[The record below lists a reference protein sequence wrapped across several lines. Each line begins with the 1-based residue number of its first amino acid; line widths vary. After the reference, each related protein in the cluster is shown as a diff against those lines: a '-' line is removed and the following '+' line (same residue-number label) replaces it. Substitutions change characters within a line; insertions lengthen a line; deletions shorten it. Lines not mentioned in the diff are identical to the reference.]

1 MCEQCDYT
9 QLLRSTGLEATA
21 NRLLI
26 MEVIGSNNSPLT
38 SAEVLHTVER
48 TRPINRVTV
57 YRILDLLVE
66 QHLLERISAGG
77 RAAYFGMAPNEHHP
91 QHPHF
96 YCVNCGLINCLS
108 PESLTIH
115 PENLQKTFP
124 GRIQRI
130 EIRVEGIC
138 HTCLKQKQTYS

>member
-9 QLLRSTGLEATA
+9 QLLKSSGLEVTA

-26 MEVIGSNNSPLT
+26 MKVIGSNNYPLT
-38 SAEVLHTVER
+38 VAEILHTVER
-48 TRPINRVTV
+48 TQAINRVTV
-57 YRILDLLVE
+57 YRIVDLLVE
-66 QHLLERISAGG
+66 KHLLERISAGG

-96 YCVNCGLINCLS
+96 LCMSCGVMNCLN
-108 PESLTIH
+108 PESLTVH
-115 PENLQKTFP
+115 SKNFQKTFP
-124 GRIQRI
+124 GSIQRI

-138 HTCLKQKQTYS
+138 NTCLKQKKSDS

>member
-9 QLLRSTGLEATA
+9 RLLRASGLKATA

-66 QHLLERISAGG
+66 HHLLERISAGG
-77 RAAYFGMAPNEHHP
+77 RAAYFGMAPSEHHP
-91 QHPHF
+91 SHPHF

-108 PESLTIH
+108 HESLTIH

-124 GRIQRI
+124 GKIQRI
-130 EIRVEGIC
+130 EIQVEGIC
-138 HTCLKQKQTYS
+138 RTCLKQ

>member
-9 QLLRSTGLEATA
+9 KLLESAGIEVTA

-26 MEVIGSNNSPLT
+26 MKVIGSNNAPLT
-38 SAEVLHTVER
+38 AVEVFNTVER
-48 TRPINRVTV
+48 TRSINRVTV

-66 QHLLERISAGG
+66 NNLLQRISTGG
-77 RAAYFGMAPNEHHP
+77 RAAHFGMAPNEHHP
-91 QHPHF
+91 PHPHF
-96 YCVNCGLINCLS
+96 FCMQCGLMNCLN
-108 PESLTIH
+108 PESLTLH
-115 PENLQKTFP
+115 SENLETTFP

-138 HTCLKQKQTYS
+138 STCLKKM